1 MNDSVNQSLTCDYIF
16 CEGGKSCVGICF
28 TLLNN
33 VDAEAEAVI
42 LWPLDEKSSFI
53 GKDPDAGKD

>member
-1 MNDSVNQSLTCDYIF
+1 MNQSLTCDFIF

-33 VDAEAEAVI
+33 VDAEAEALI
-42 LWPLDEKSSFI
+42 LWPLDEKSQLI
-53 GKDPDAGKD
+53 GKDLDAEKD